1 MPLKIQSPA
10 PNFTLA
16 SSSGQDF
23 TLHTDLAN
31 KPCII
36 YFYPKDFTS
45 GCTAEA
51 CEFRD
56 HFAEFRGYDID
67 IVGISRD
74 SVATH
79 QKFIQQHQLPFQ
91 LLADEQGKVAR
102 LYDAIV
108 PLIGMTKRVTY
119 LLDAQQRITGVYEA
133 MFESA
138 GHIRAMI
145 AKLKVPK

>member
-1 MPLKIQSPA
+1 M
-10 PNFTLA
+10 
-16 SSSGQDF
+16 
-23 TLHTDLAN
+23 
-31 KPCII
+31 
-36 YFYPKDFTS
+36 
-45 GCTAEA
+45 
-51 CEFRD
+51 
-56 HFAEFRGYDID
+56 
-67 IVGISRD
+67 
-74 SVATH
+74 
-79 QKFIQQHQLPFQ
+79 
-91 LLADEQGKVAR
+91 AR